1 MREQIRN
8 VPVQCNFDVGW
19 MNTDARTAGRPPS
32 AMVLREKATIDKPG
46 GLHLVNHQGAKT
58 GLRCHAERRV
68 RKGSRGRWR
77 RSPATECLCVCVTIS
92 LVWVRPRP
100 KKLWKLDD
108 PVSQVSFFAHS
119 GFEKQTSSVGSHAV
133 VLW

>member
-1 MREQIRN
+1 MREEIRN
-8 VPVQCNFDVGW
+8 VALQCNSDAGW
-19 MNTDARTAGRPPS
+19 MDTDTKTAGRPPS

-46 GLHLVNHQGAKT
+46 GLHLVIHRGAKT

-77 RSPATECLCVCVTIS
+77 RAPATVCVCACVCVRDTIS
-92 LVWVRPRP
+92 LAWVRSRP

-108 PVSQVSFFAHS
+108 LVSQVSFFAHS
-119 GFEKQTSSVGSHAV
+119 GFEK
-133 VLW
+133 